1 VKVLDGWIFDVYI
14 SGREVIVWVIDREG
28 HSHCLHDH
36 FVPAFY
42 VGGDLKELRA
52 VARFLINQRWDIRLS
67 RAQQTELFLGHPIVV
82 LQVEVLNPSL
92 FTTIFHRVTNFKP
105 ALTYYNGD
113 ISLPQM
119 YFFARNAFPL
129 AFCHFAVDDD
139 RRILALDVD
148 DSPWALDYKLPP
160 LKRMVIRMEG
170 DVLNPN
176 HGYRAPLEV
185 ETNDPFDSFQDR
197 VHTLNGDDPQSLLE
211 RLRELLLRHD
221 PDLIVTDWG
230 DSFILPQ
237 LLRLSRKHKIPLPFN
252 RDPTKTPLYRP
263 ADSYFSYGRIV
274 YKTAAQML
282 FGRWHIDR
290 HNAFLTD
297 DYGLEGAF
305 EIARLTQ
312 IPVQRVVRT
321 STGTG
326 ISAMEIA
333 AAHRRG
339 VLIPWHKQEPEAWK
353 SGLDLVRTDKG
364 GLVYQPVLGLH
375 EDVAEIDFVSMY
387 PSIMARFNVSPETVS
402 CRCCPDHRV
411 PEIGYPICRERRGLI
426 PETVEPLIQKRV
438 EYKKR
443 IREMQDSPERE
454 VYRRRQS
461 AHKWLLVT
469 CFGYLGYKNA
479 RFGRIEA
486 HESVTAYGREC
497 LLRAKEIAEKR
508 GFRVL
513 HANVDSLWVQKRG
526 TRKNRPEPD
535 SEQMPALTRN
545 VSKDRRGNR
554 KEEYDALLEEITR
567 VTHIP
572 IALEGIYRWVA
583 FLPSRQDERMSVA
596 NRYIGIFDD
605 GEIKMRG
612 IEARRRD
619 TPPFVVAAQMEMLRV
634 LASAKSRKELTDLV
648 PRVIEIACGY
658 ADTLRSGQVPYQ
670 DLVITKRLSRDPMA
684 YSKDTLLAIA
694 AKELL
699 GSGVELSPGE
709 SIQYI
714 VTEEHADAK
723 CDRVR
728 PFVHYRGREP
738 YDVEKYTEML
748 LKATETVLTPLGV
761 KYQQIEKW
769 VKEGLGDAERIRL
782 DLRKPQKVWLG
793 PLFDFAERC
802 AKEKSKQL
810 A

>member
-1 VKVLDGWIFDVYI
+1 M
-14 SGREVIVWVIDREG
+14 IVWVIDCDG
-28 HSHCLHDH
+28 HAHCLHDH
-36 FVPAFY
+36 LVPAFY
-42 VGGDLKELRA
+42 VGGDWEELRA
-52 VARFLINQRWDIRLS
+52 VARFLVNQRWDIRLS
-67 RAQQTELFLGHPIVV
+67 RAKQTELFLGHPIVV

-105 ALTYYNGD
+105 ALSYYNGD

-129 AFCHFAVDDD
+129 AFCHFAADDD
-139 RRILALDVD
+139 QRILALDVD

-160 LKRMVIRMEG
+160 LKRMVILLEG
-170 DVLNPN
+170 DALNPN

-185 ETNDPFDSFQDR
+185 ETNDTFDSAQGR
-197 VHTLNGDDPQSLLE
+197 VHTLNGDDPQNLLE
-211 RLRELLLRHD
+211 RLREFLLRHD

-237 LLRLSRKHKIPLPFN
+237 LLRLSRKYKIRLPFN
-252 RDPTKTPLYRP
+252 RDPTKPPLFRP
-263 ADSYFSYGRIV
+263 AESYFSYGRIV

-290 HNAFLTD
+290 RNAFLTD

-305 EIARLTQ
+305 EIARLTR

-353 SGLDLVRTDKG
+353 SGLDLVRSDKG

-387 PSIMARFNVSPETVS
+387 PSIMATFNVSPETVD

-411 PEIGYPICRERRGLI
+411 PEIGYSICQERRGLI
-426 PETVEPLIQKRV
+426 PETLKPLIHKRV

-443 IREMQDSPERE
+443 IREMPDSPERE

-526 TRKNRPEPD
+526 TQR
-535 SEQMPALTRN
+535 Q
-545 VSKDRRGNR
+545 
-554 KEEYDALLEEITR
+554 EYDALLDEITDA
-567 VTHIP
+567 TQIP

-583 FLPSRQDERMSVA
+583 FLPSRQDPEMSVA
-596 NRYIGIFDD
+596 NRYAGVFKD
-605 GEIKMRG
+605 GAIKMRG

-619 TPPFVVAAQMEMLRV
+619 TAPFIVAAQMEMLQV
-634 LASAKSRKELTDLV
+634 LADAHTRAELAARV
-648 PRVIEIACGY
+648 PQVIEIACAY
-658 ADTLRSGQVPYQ
+658 ADALRSGTVPYQ
-670 DLVITKRLSRDPMA
+670 DLVITKRLSKDPQA
-684 YSKDTLLAIA
+684 YSKDTLLALA
-694 AKELL
+694 AKELV
-699 GSGVELSPGE
+699 GRGAALSPGE

-714 VTEEHADAK
+714 ITEEHADAV

-728 PFVHYRGREP
+728 AYAPYRGCEP
-738 YDVEKYTEML
+738 YDVNKYTEL
-748 LKATETVLTPLGV
+748 LLRAVETVLTPFGV
-761 KYQQIEKW
+761 EYRQIEEW
-769 VKEGLGDAERIRL
+769 IRQGTGETERAPFYL
-782 DLRKPQKVWLG
+782 PKKQVEHWG
-793 PLFDFAERC
+793 PLFEFAARDRDPKSAASRLPERL
-802 AKEKSKQL
+802 KETSP
-810 A
+810 AIRP

>member
-1 VKVLDGWIFDVYI
+1 MLDGWILDVYLA
-14 SGREVIVWVIDREG
+14 GREMAVWVIDRDG
-28 HSHCLHDH
+28 HVHCLRDT
-36 FVPAFY
+36 FIPAFY
-42 VGGDLKELRA
+42 VGGDPKELRA
-52 VARFLINQRWDIRLS
+52 VARFLIDQRWGVKLS
-67 RAQQTELFLGHPIVV
+67 RAERTELFLGHSILV
-82 LQVEVLNPSL
+82 LQVEVLNPNL
-92 FTTIFHRVTNFKP
+92 FATIFQRVTNLNP
-105 ALTYYNGD
+105 ALNYYNGD

-139 RRILALDVD
+139 HRILALDVD
-148 DSPWALDYKLPP
+148 DSPWALDYELPP
-160 LKRMVIRMEG
+160 LKRMVIRLEG
-170 DVLNPN
+170 DALNPN
-176 HGYRAPLEV
+176 HGYRAPLEI
-185 ETNDPFDSFQDR
+185 ETNDPFDPTEDR
-197 VHTLNGDDPQSLLE
+197 THTLNGDDPQSLLG

-221 PDLIVTDWG
+221 PDLIMTDWG

-252 RDPTKTPLYRP
+252 RDPTKVPLFRP

-364 GLVYQPVLGLH
+364 GMVYQPVLGLH

-387 PSIMARFNVSPETVS
+387 PSIMARFNVSPETVN
-402 CRCCPDHRV
+402 CRYCPDHRV
-411 PEIGYPICRERRGLI
+411 PEIGYSVCKERRGLV

-443 IREMQDSPERE
+443 IKEMADSPQRE

-486 HESVTAYGREC
+486 HEAVTAYGREY
-497 LLRAKEIAEKR
+497 LLRAKEIAETR

-513 HANVDSLWVQKRG
+513 HANVDSVWVQKRG
-526 TRKNRPEPD
+526 T
-535 SEQMPALTRN
+535 
-545 VSKDRRGNR
+545 
-554 KEEYDALLEEITR
+554 KEKEYDALLDEITR
-567 VTHIP
+567 VTSIP

-583 FLPSRQDERMSVA
+583 FLPSRQDAQMSVA

-605 GEIKMRG
+605 GEIKVRG

-619 TPPFVVAAQMEMLRV
+619 TPPFVVAAQMEMLKV
-634 LASAKSRKELTDLV
+634 LASAKSRKELEPLV
-648 PRVIEIACGY
+648 PRVIEVACAY
-658 ADTLRSGQVPYQ
+658 ADALRSGQVSYQ

-699 GSGVELSPGE
+699 NAGVELSPGE

-714 VTEEHADAK
+714 ITEEHAKAK
-723 CDRVR
+723 SDRAQPLVL
-728 PFVHYRGREP
+728 YRGREP
-738 YDVEKYTEML
+738 YDAEKYIEL
-748 LKATETVLTPLGV
+748 LLRAVETVLAPLG
-761 KYQQIEKW
+761 IEYPKIEEW
-769 VKEGLGDAERIRL
+769 VKEGTGEAEQAQL
-782 DLRKPQKVWLG
+782 YLPKKKVEYWG
-793 PLFDFAERC
+793 PLFEFAAR
-802 AKEKSKQL
+802 ANKSTRRS
-810 A
+810 